1 MERARGTPRGS
12 DVWRGSGR
20 GGDLPPPP
28 PRRPRRD
35 ARYVKKYLEI
45 VLYIISIYL
54 NLYKVHV

>member
-35 ARYVKKYLEI
+35 ARYV
-45 VLYIISIYL
+45 L
-54 NLYKVHV
+54 NI

>member
-1 MERARGTPRGS
+1 MFFIITILFLRVSVERARGTQRGS

-35 ARYVKKYLEI
+35 ARYIFNDFYFE
-45 VLYIISIYL
+45 Y
-54 NLYKVHV
+54 